1 MYNICAL
8 RGVESICHPNYL
20 QEREDSLEGL
30 SDPVVTLAAEL
41 DHQGSMRGLPRTAP
55 NPGSPPHDSINVL
68 DEREKS
74 GGFHGSLKVP
84 SEAVIDLCSDS
95 EASFNACAAPGHE
108 DEICII
114 E

>member
-1 MYNICAL
+1 
-8 RGVESICHPNYL
+8 
-20 QEREDSLEGL
+20 
-30 SDPVVTLAAEL
+30 
-41 DHQGSMRGLPRTAP
+41 MRGLPRAAP
-55 NPGSPPHDSINVL
+55 YSRSPAHDSINVL
-68 DEREKS
+68 EEREKS

-95 EASFNACAAPGHE
+95 EASFNVCAAPGHE